1 QASGHLNLARRTSG
15 GELRIGLDTFYKTQG
30 VPGTSS
36 AELRGAHL
44 SSFRQT
50 AELQIDRRQLL
61 GPRGSGR
68 GRAWLAVER
77 RRFDDPVA
85 SDFGAAID
93 AIDVSLAGG
102 ITTRGTLAIG
112 DHQIAALAP
121 ELAIERFSS
130 DNRAVP
136 SAGLSA
142 TRLAGALTLADD
154 IALAG

>member
-1 QASGHLNLARRTSG
+1 AGSFVSAGYGSFATRRVDLFRAAQADGWQYAAFASYLGSQGDFDFRNTNGTAQNPDDDFEARRRNNDFDQASRHLNLARRTSG

-85 SDFGAAID
+85 SDFG
-93 AIDVSLAGG
+93 
-102 ITTRGTLAIG
+102 
-112 DHQIAALAP
+112 
-121 ELAIERFSS
+121 
-130 DNRAVP
+130 
-136 SAGLSA
+136 
-142 TRLAGALTLADD
+142 
-154 IALAG
+154 